1 MAAVEL
7 DDRVLAAAQEQAVRE
22 GVPVERYLEQAVRRQ
37 LLAGSLQDRAGATL
51 ATLRELQERGPNLDE
66 DEGLALA
73 VDELRAMRAE
83 RRAAG

>member
-7 DDRVLAAAQEQAVRE
+7 SDTVLAAAREQAARE
-22 GVPVERYLEQAVRRQ
+22 GVVLERYLEQAVRRQ
-37 LLAGSLQDRAGATL
+37 LLAGSMQDRAEATL

-73 VDELRAMRAE
+73 ADELRAMRAE
-83 RRAAG
+83 RRAAS